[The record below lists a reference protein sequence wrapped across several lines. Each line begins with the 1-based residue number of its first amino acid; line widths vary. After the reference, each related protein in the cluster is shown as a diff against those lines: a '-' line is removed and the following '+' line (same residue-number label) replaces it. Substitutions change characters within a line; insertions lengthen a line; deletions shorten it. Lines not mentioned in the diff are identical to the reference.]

1 MGTGRLRLEKAR
13 IYTLGSSY
21 SRPACRAV
29 RKYRRHRAGLHLTLN
44 DIEFVTRPCRAGD
57 ARALSAVAQAT
68 ILETYAGITNGEDL
82 ITYVN
87 AELTVADFERMLASD
102 HIRAWIA
109 ETSAGKCAVGYAVA
123 ISDVDAKSFSSFE
136 LKRLYIFYRFHGS
149 GLGRRLME
157 DVLSFARQKN
167 SETIW
172 LQVHEAN
179 NNAIEFYKRFG
190 FEQRGA
196 DVFRAGENSYR
207 VLTFGLTLPR

>member
-1 MGTGRLRLEKAR
+1 
-13 IYTLGSSY
+13 
-21 SRPACRAV
+21 
-29 RKYRRHRAGLHLTLN
+29 LN
-44 DIEFVTRPCRAGD
+44 DIGFVTRPCRAGD

-109 ETSAGKCAVGYAVA
+109 ETSAG
-123 ISDVDAKSFSSFE
+123 SFSSFE

-157 DVLSFARQKN
+157 DVLSFGRQKN

-179 NNAIEFYKRFG
+179 NHAIEFYKRFG